1 MVRIKSLAASLAICA
16 SCCGTTQQATA
27 QSGVIV
33 RAAEAIKIP
42 SSVPENATP
51 VGVIPGTSVEELQ
64 TFIVQLAKMAIP
76 EKYENTKH
84 WGKQTSVPRGVRI
97 TRDDGRL
104 KIRSRTKKLNH
115 GSWYFYRITL
125 DKSQPLELKL
135 DNIKT
140 LDDGKFSLS
149 VLAEAPVKTFARHA
163 QWQWGAQLWSVHV
176 DIDARVRV
184 RADCSVEVKLDPTKL
199 PPDVVLTPIVQTID
213 IELLSFKLR
222 RVSQLGS
229 DITEPLSHTVREL
242 IEDELEDRRDE
253 LPAKIN
259 RQLEKK
265 KDKLR
270 LSLHDIM
277 KSKWK
282 SWLPAKE

>member
-1 MVRIKSLAASLAICA
+1 M
-16 SCCGTTQQATA
+16 
-27 QSGVIV
+27 
-33 RAAEAIKIP
+33 
-42 SSVPENATP
+42 
-51 VGVIPGTSVEELQ
+51 
-64 TFIVQLAKMAIP
+64 
-76 EKYENTKH
+76 
-84 WGKQTSVPRGVRI
+84 PRGVRI

-184 RADCSVEVKLDPTKL
+184 RADCSVEVK
-199 PPDVVLTPIVQTID
+199 TP
-213 IELLSFKLR
+213 
-222 RVSQLGS
+222 QL
-229 DITEPLSHTVREL
+229 
-242 IEDELEDRRDE
+242 
-253 LPAKIN
+253 
-259 RQLEKK
+259 
-265 KDKLR
+265 
-270 LSLHDIM
+270 
-277 KSKWK
+277 
-282 SWLPAKE
+282 